1 MTWFKSIS
9 FLFVA
14 VFAASANAAPATTA
28 VKKEPVQIK
37 LEQFKVIVENGKET
51 LSPIQSVQPGE
62 VIEYRAT
69 YKNVSTGAVK
79 NLVATIPVPKGTEYQ
94 AKTANPLATAEASI
108 DNVTFG
114 VMPLIDSQKK
124 QPIPTKQYRALRWKL
139 QELAADKSIV
149 VSARM
154 KVNQE

>member
-51 LSPIQSVQPGE
+51 LAPIQSVQPGE

-79 NLVATIPVPKGTEYQ
+79 NLVANSIPASQSSIKL
-94 AKTANPLATAEASI
+94 LAFSSSLAPFLRFLKSHKSPAI
-108 DNVTFG
+108 I
-114 VMPLIDSQKK
+114 LISG
-124 QPIPTKQYRALRWKL
+124 L
-139 QELAADKSIV
+139 KSLTN
-149 VSARM
+149 A
-154 KVNQE
+154 